1 MPPRHAAYADVEWSW
16 DLTIFS
22 THGDT
27 LFVPAGWGH
36 DVTTT
41 DDRTTHTPHQVRHLC
56 LRRVFLEKLV
66 TKLLSNLVSAQNSH
80 PM

>member
-1 MPPRHAAYADVEWSW
+1 VPPRHAAYADVEWSW
-16 DLTIFS
+16 DLTIFN

-41 DDRTTHTPHQVRHLC
+41 DDRTTHTQHQLVGLVLEAC
-56 LRRVFLEKLV
+56 FFFEKLV
-66 TKLLSNLVSAQNSH
+66 VV
-80 PM
+80 